1 MEDRARDRPFDH
13 AVAVIETERLLLRKP
28 VLEDADAAVAL
39 LTDRVAM
46 EFLGGVHPQA
56 AADPAFVV
64 RRWLERWDENDCGP
78 FSVVRRADGR
88 WLGRTGVLVWD
99 VRSWT
104 HTTFASAGEFAQ
116 PELGWA
122 LAREHWG
129 QGYATEA
136 ALAVREWAYAERG
149 FARLVSLIEAANVRS
164 RRVAEK
170 LGATPGETVELFDNG
185 PHVVWEHPR

>member
-1 MEDRARDRPFDH
+1 
-13 AVAVIETERLLLRKP
+13 VIETERLLLRKP
-28 VLEDADAAVAL
+28 ELEDAEPAVAL
-39 LTDRVAM
+39 LTDPVAM
-46 EFLGGVHPQA
+46 EFIGGVHPEA
-56 AADPAFVV
+56 AADPGFVV

-78 FSVVRRADGR
+78 FSVVRREDGC
-88 WLGRTGVLVWD
+88 WVGRCGLLVWD

-104 HTTFASAGEFAQ
+104 QATFASAGEHAQ

-129 QGYATEA
+129 SGYATEA

-149 FARLVSLIEAANVRS
+149 VEHLVSVIAPENIRS
-164 RRVAEK
+164 QRLAER